1 MDEERF
7 FKGCAISTLAVLIL
21 AGVCFLFGFLAG
33 RDVGK
38 GERGEPE
45 VQRDTVWLPGEPVKD
60 VIEETGKQAA
70 GEVVAVLPLAG
81 EDPRP
86 PLPEAADTTGVQEA
100 DTARVERPDSAAV
113 IVPLERKT
121 FEGEYYVATVEGY
134 RPSLVS
140 IEVKPPTMVVTETK
154 TYTKPKRWSVTIG
167 PQVGYGITPTG
178 WQPYAGVGVTFGF
191 SF

>member
-1 MDEERF
+1 MSGGGL
-7 FKGCAISTLAVLIL
+7 KGLGLAVVLSLIL
-21 AGVCFLFGFLAG
+21 AGVCFLFGFLSG
-33 RDVGK
+33 RDAARAEFV
-38 GERGEPE
+38 PE
-45 VQRDTVWLPGEPVKD
+45 VKRDTVWLQGEPIKD

-70 GEVVAVLPLAG
+70 GAVVAVLPLAG

-86 PLPEAADTTGVQEA
+86 PLPEIDTAGVQKADTTGA
-100 DTARVERPDSAAV
+100 ERRDSAAV
-113 IVPLERKT
+113 VVPIERKT

-134 RPSLVS
+134 RPSLVG
-140 IEVKPPTMVVTETK
+140 IEIKPPTMLVTETK

-167 PQVGYGITPTG
+167 PQVGYGFTPKG